1 MPGLMPVNQEPIV
14 IVVATPSLSLDALQI
29 EIKLYLQNFS
39 AYTVLMS
46 GNVSLDLVL
55 EMLDCNTV
63 LLWFQGKMQSSHMS
77 LSMSSYCNFSLHG
90 IRENAEFVQLVQI
103 LWFKKPQLMG
113 KLWFSKY
120 IFKNS

>member
-1 MPGLMPVNQEPIV
+1 MPVNQEPIV

-29 EIKLYLQNFS
+29 EIKLYLQNSS

-63 LLWFQGKMQSSHMS
+63 LLIS
-77 LSMSSYCNFSLHG
+77 
-90 IRENAEFVQLVQI
+90 RENAIQSHVPKHVLL
-103 LWFKKPQLMG
+103 LWLF
-113 KLWFSKY
+113 
-120 IFKNS
+120 IARD

>member
-1 MPGLMPVNQEPIV
+1 MQGLMPVNQEPIV

-63 LLWFQGKMQSSHMS
+63 LLIS
-77 LSMSSYCNFSLHG
+77 
-90 IRENAEFVQLVQI
+90 RENAIQSHVPQHVLV
-103 LWFKKPQLMG
+103 L
-113 KLWFSKY
+113 
-120 IFKNS
+120 

>member
-63 LLWFQGKMQSSHMS
+63 LLIS
-77 LSMSSYCNFSLHG
+77 
-90 IRENAEFVQLVQI
+90 RENAIQSHVPQHVLV
-103 LWFKKPQLMG
+103 L
-113 KLWFSKY
+113 
-120 IFKNS
+120 

>member
-1 MPGLMPVNQEPIV
+1 MLGLMPVNQEPIV

-63 LLWFQGKMQSSHMS
+63 LLIS
-77 LSMSSYCNFSLHG
+77 
-90 IRENAEFVQLVQI
+90 RENAIQSHVPQHVLV
-103 LWFKKPQLMG
+103 L
-113 KLWFSKY
+113 
-120 IFKNS
+120 

>member
-29 EIKLYLQNFS
+29 EIKLYLQNSS

-63 LLWFQGKMQSSHMS
+63 LLIS
-77 LSMSSYCNFSLHG
+77 
-90 IRENAEFVQLVQI
+90 RENAIQSHVPQHVLV
-103 LWFKKPQLMG
+103 L
-113 KLWFSKY
+113 
-120 IFKNS
+120 

>member
-29 EIKLYLQNFS
+29 EIKLYLQNSS

-55 EMLDCNTV
+55 EMLDCKLQH
-63 LLWFQGKMQSSHMS
+63 LLLISRQKCNPVTCPSACPRIVAFYCMGLEKM
-77 LSMSSYCNFSLHG
+77 LNLCN
-90 IRENAEFVQLVQI
+90 
-103 LWFKKPQLMG
+103 
-113 KLWFSKY
+113 
-120 IFKNS
+120 

>member
-29 EIKLYLQNFS
+29 EIKLYLQNSS
-39 AYTVLMS
+39 AYTILMS

-63 LLWFQGKMQSSHMS
+63 LLIS
-77 LSMSSYCNFSLHG
+77 
-90 IRENAEFVQLVQI
+90 RENAIQSHVPQHVLV
-103 LWFKKPQLMG
+103 L
-113 KLWFSKY
+113 
-120 IFKNS
+120 

>member
-1 MPGLMPVNQEPIV
+1 MNKLLGLTDLSRMPGLMPVNQEPIV

-63 LLWFQGKMQSSHMS
+63 LLIS
-77 LSMSSYCNFSLHG
+77 
-90 IRENAEFVQLVQI
+90 RENAIQSHVPQHVLV
-103 LWFKKPQLMG
+103 L
-113 KLWFSKY
+113 
-120 IFKNS
+120 